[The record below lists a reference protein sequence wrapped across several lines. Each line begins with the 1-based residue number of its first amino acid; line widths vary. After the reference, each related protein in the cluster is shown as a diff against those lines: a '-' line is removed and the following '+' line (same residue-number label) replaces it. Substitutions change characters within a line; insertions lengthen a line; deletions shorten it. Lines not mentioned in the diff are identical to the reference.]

1 MLPMLHYICMPNF
14 CITIVSATLLLSSQ
28 RKRKQCLC
36 FYIVFRWWWGEGG
49 GEGLGRREGGL
60 ARLVKVAN
68 IIRQIGVF
76 VL

>member
-1 MLPMLHYICMPNF
+1 MLMLLY
-14 CITIVSATLLLSSQ
+14 
-28 RKRKQCLC
+28 C
-36 FYIVFRWWWGEGG
+36 FPVVAGRGRGR